1 MYSKF
6 PRLDNKFANQKANAT
21 LQQSLKP
28 TSFKLNYSD
37 SYRGEGSKF
46 APDSQVPKLSYK
58 FFHPITSILPARLTN
73 DSPGSDIKSESR
85 NEVNVKSLGHS
96 ETSGSQLEDH
106 DKLNKSNHSV
116 TDDVNAAH
124 TIECNE
130 MITRQFRDEL
140 ERQQH
145 QIEASRP
152 YQKNQQYTRQ
162 GEDLENTLPLLHTK
176 FDRNYGQLEITRAT
190 LKPKDPMNYSAEKT
204 IDDMK
209 TQSSGRWSPIKLK
222 PLRQKSLFEVSIC
235 SIKCY
240 GRIQKVFLSIQYNFL
255 IN

>member
-1 MYSKF
+1 M
-6 PRLDNKFANQKANAT
+6 
-21 LQQSLKP
+21 
-28 TSFKLNYSD
+28 
-37 SYRGEGSKF
+37 
-46 APDSQVPKLSYK
+46 
-58 FFHPITSILPARLTN
+58 
-73 DSPGSDIKSESR
+73 
-85 NEVNVKSLGHS
+85 
-96 ETSGSQLEDH
+96 
-106 DKLNKSNHSV
+106 
-116 TDDVNAAH
+116 
-124 TIECNE
+124 ECNE

-255 IN
+255 INWTNDQKFVEKNGTLCIFLWL